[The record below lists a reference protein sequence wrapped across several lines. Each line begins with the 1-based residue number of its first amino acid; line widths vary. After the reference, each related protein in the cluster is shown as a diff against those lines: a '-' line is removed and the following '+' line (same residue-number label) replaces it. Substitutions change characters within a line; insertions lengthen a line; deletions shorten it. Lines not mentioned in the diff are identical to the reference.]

1 MGSCRYAECV
11 PTTQR
16 LAAQDW
22 VGRSYPPTAPYPV
35 TAATVAE
42 FAGVLG
48 LPTDQ
53 VPPTL
58 PIVVANDAWQAL
70 FDDPA
75 LDLQLQRIVHGEQ
88 KFSWERPVQ
97 VGDELV
103 GVATIDRVVERGGAE
118 MIYATVALR
127 TVDDEAVGTASAT
140 LIHNREVPKA

>member
-1 MGSCRYAECV
+1 MGSCRYAERV

-16 LAAQDW
+16 LAPQDW
-22 VGRSYPPTAPYPV
+22 VGRNYPPTAPYPV

-58 PIVVANDAWQAL
+58 PIVVANEAWQAL
-70 FDDPA
+70 FTDPA

-88 KFSWERPVQ
+88 KFTWQRPVR
-97 VGDELV
+97 VGDELIGAV
-103 GVATIDRVVERGGAE
+103 TIDRVVERGGTE
-118 MIYATVALR
+118 MIYATVTLTTA
-127 TVDDEAVGTASAT
+127 DGESVGTASAN
-140 LIHNREVPKA
+140 LIHTREVAPA